1 MVRARRPKRLRYN
14 LSMNPLIFVVIGL
27 ISGGL
32 ISLIGTGA
40 GLVIIPALVY
50 FAHFSQKTAVG
61 TSLTL
66 LLPPL
71 GLFAA
76 YEYWRHGNVNVRAAL
91 WIMLGFLV
99 GSFVMARVAGDFSSA
114 TLGRIFGVVAILIG
128 IKMLMSA

>member
-1 MVRARRPKRLRYN
+1 M
-14 LSMNPLIFVVIGL
+14 SPLLFVAVGL
-27 ISGGL
+27 VSGGL

-61 TSLTL
+61 TSLIL

-76 YEYWRHGNVNVRAAL
+76 YEYWRHGNVNIRAAL
-91 WIMLGFLV
+91 WIMLGFLI
-99 GSFVMARVAGDFSSA
+99 GSFIMARVAGDFSST
-114 TLGRIFGVVAILIG
+114 TLSRVFGIAAIAIG
-128 IKMLMSA
+128 LKMLISA